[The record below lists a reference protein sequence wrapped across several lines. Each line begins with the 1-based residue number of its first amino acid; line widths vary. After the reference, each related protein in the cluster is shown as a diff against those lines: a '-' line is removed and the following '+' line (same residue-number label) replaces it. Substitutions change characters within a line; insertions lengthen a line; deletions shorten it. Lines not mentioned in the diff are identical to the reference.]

1 MTRLLPALA
10 AFVSVAFVSGAA
22 AAQIK
27 EPGQHP
33 MYAVELDPHLL
44 FQYGDRATGD
54 QGLGLG
60 VRASIP
66 FVHNGPVPS
75 INNNIG
81 ISFGADLALFGGD
94 EICRRRGVQFFADDC
109 SAWNLWFPATAQWN
123 FFLTPIVSVF
133 GELGV
138 ALQHQ
143 RWSFEGTCADGARCS
158 ASEAN
163 TDVEPTAFMGGRF
176 LIFGRRAGLTVR
188 IGWPYLSVGAAM
200 LF

>member
-1 MTRLLPALA
+1 MTRLFPALA
-10 AFVSVAFVSGAA
+10 VWLAALLLSGIAG
-22 AAQIK
+22 AQIK

-33 MYAVELDPHLL
+33 MYAVEIDPHLL
-44 FQYGDRATGD
+44 FQYGDRSTGE
-54 QGLGLG
+54 QGLGFG

-81 ISFGADLALFGGD
+81 LSFGADLAFFGGD
-94 EICRRRGVQFFADDC
+94 EICRRRGVQFFAQDC

-123 FFLTPIVSVF
+123 FFLTPVVSVF

-138 ALQHQ
+138 AIQHE
-143 RWSFEGTCADGARCS
+143 RWSFEGSCSDGPCS

-163 TDVEPTAFMGGRF
+163 TDVEPTAFVGGRF
-176 LIFGRRAGLTVR
+176 LVIGRRAGLTVR
-188 IGWPYLSVGAAM
+188 IGWPYLSVGASM

>member
-10 AFVSVAFVSGAA
+10 ASLATWLFSGVAE
-22 AAQIK
+22 AQIK

-33 MYAVELDPHLL
+33 MYSVEIDPHLL
-44 FQYGDRATGD
+44 FQYGDRATDD

-81 ISFGADLALFGGD
+81 LSFGADLAFFGGD
-94 EICRRRGVQFFADDC
+94 EACRRRGVQFYADDC

-123 FFLTPIVSVF
+123 FFLTPVVSVF

-138 ALQHQ
+138 AIQYQH
-143 RWSFEGTCADGARCS
+143 WSFEGSCSDGPCS
-158 ASEAN
+158 ATEAN
-163 TDVEPTAFMGGRF
+163 TDVEPTAFVGGRF
-176 LIFGRRAGLTVR
+176 LVFGRRAGLTVR
-188 IGWPYLSVGAAM
+188 LGWPYMSVGGVM